1 MLAITLMTSTLP
13 WIPFLPAD
21 MICGG
26 SFCVCP
32 KARRPLG
39 APASLLYNFGVAIL
53 RAQGDTKRALYYL
66 ITAGILNKVF
76 L

>member
-1 MLAITLMTSTLP
+1 
-13 WIPFLPAD
+13 

-39 APASLLYNFGVAIL
+39 APASLLYNFGAAIL
-53 RAQGDTKRALYYL
+53 RTHGDTKRALYYL
-66 ITAGILNKVF
+66 TAAGILNKVF